1 MHWEAEAD
9 TCARKI
15 LTDHAT
21 ELSEEAE
28 RVARRLRAGAV
39 SADYVEEA
47 AFTIRIRRPS
57 GPWPDLLIAVGIAM
71 IGIAGGVLAVLLTEP
86 SGAHVKLGWVGPAS
100 IAVACIGFFLS
111 GIGGTLKVKA
121 G

>member
-1 MHWEAEAD
+1 MQWEPKAD
-9 TCARKI
+9 DCARKI

-28 RVARRLRAGAV
+28 RVARRLKAGAV

-47 AFTIRIRRPS
+47 AFTLRIRRPS
-57 GPWPDLLIAVGIAM
+57 GPWPDLVIAVGIAM
-71 IGIAGGVLAVLLTEP
+71 LGIAGGVLTVILTEP
-86 SGAHVKLGWVGPAS
+86 SGTQVKLGWVGPAS
-100 IAVACIGFFLS
+100 IAVACVGFFLA
-111 GIGGTLKVKA
+111 GIGGTLKVKS

>member
-1 MHWEAEAD
+1 MQWEPQAD
-9 TCARKI
+9 ICARKI
-15 LTDHAT
+15 LADHAA

-28 RVARRLRAGAV
+28 RVARRLKAGAV

-57 GPWPDLLIAVGIAM
+57 GPWPDLLIAIGIAM
-71 IGIAGGVLAVLLTEP
+71 IGIAGGVLAVILTEP
-86 SGAHVKLGWVGPAS
+86 SGIHVRLGWVGPAS
-100 IAVACIGFFLS
+100 IAVACAGFFLT
-111 GIGGTLKVKA
+111 GMGGTLKVKS